1 MSKIMSI
8 LEKCNLVEKVNKENA
23 DHINL
28 NEQNNIQLSE
38 VSDDEN
44 NILKVETSHHK
55 QEIKALEPV
64 IKEKTSTMD
73 DDIEYEK
80 KMMIDEIYSLYG
92 LENSNIN
99 TVFMLQNLI
108 NALPQNLPKD
118 VVKQSVINIMGA
130 SNIDLNELLS
140 DGEQRLEVLVK
151 VMEGYYNQTNK
162 RIALYKEEIA
172 KLSSLISNCQEQI
185 KIKENMLEEQ
195 ICLIK
200 YEAQKIDDIIDFFPK

>member
-8 LEKCNLVEKVNKENA
+8 LEKCNFVEKVNKEEYENT
-23 DHINL
+23 NL
-28 NEQNNIQLSE
+28 NEKKNIQLSE
-38 VSDDEN
+38 ELNDED
-44 NILKVETSHHK
+44 NILKGEASKHK
-55 QEIKALEPV
+55 IEINAPEPV
-64 IKEKTSTMD
+64 IKESSSAIVA
-73 DDIEYEK
+73 DIEYEN

-92 LENSNIN
+92 FENSNIN

-118 VVKQSVINIMGA
+118 VIKQSVINIIKA

-140 DGEQRLEVLVK
+140 DGEGRLEILVK
-151 VMEGYYNQTNK
+151 VMDRYYKQTNK
-162 RIALYKEEIA
+162 SITEYKEEIA
-172 KLSSLISNCQEQI
+172 KLSSLINNCQEQI

-195 ICLIK
+195 INLIK

>member
-8 LEKCNLVEKVNKENA
+8 LEKCNLVEKVNKEEYENT
-23 DHINL
+23 NL
-28 NEQNNIQLSE
+28 NEKKNIQLSE
-38 VSDDEN
+38 ELNDED
-44 NILKVETSHHK
+44 NILKGEASKYKV
-55 QEIKALEPV
+55 EIKAPEPV
-64 IKEKTSTMD
+64 IKKSSSAIVA
-73 DDIEYEK
+73 DIEYEK

-92 LENSNIN
+92 FENSNIN

-118 VVKQSVINIMGA
+118 VIKQSVINIIKA

-140 DGEQRLEVLVK
+140 DGEGRLEILVK
-151 VMEGYYNQTNK
+151 VMDRYYKQTNK
-162 RIALYKEEIA
+162 SIAEYKEEIA
-172 KLSSLISNCQEQI
+172 KLSSLINNCQEAI

-195 ICLIK
+195 INLIK

>member
-8 LEKCNLVEKVNKENA
+8 LEKCNLVEKVNKEEYENT
-23 DHINL
+23 NL
-28 NEQNNIQLSE
+28 NEKKNIQLSE
-38 VSDDEN
+38 ELKDKD
-44 NILKVETSHHK
+44 NILKGEASKYKV
-55 QEIKALEPV
+55 EIKAPEPV
-64 IKEKTSTMD
+64 IKKSSSAIVA
-73 DDIEYEK
+73 DIEYEN

-92 LENSNIN
+92 FENSNIN

-118 VVKQSVINIMGA
+118 VIKQSVINIIKA

-140 DGEQRLEVLVK
+140 DGEGRLEILVK
-151 VMEGYYNQTNK
+151 VMDRYYKQTNK
-162 RIALYKEEIA
+162 SIAEYKEEIA
-172 KLSSLISNCQEQI
+172 KLSSLINNCQEAI

-195 ICLIK
+195 INLIK

>member
-8 LEKCNLVEKVNKENA
+8 LEKCNLVEKVNKEEYENT
-23 DHINL
+23 NL
-28 NEQNNIQLSE
+28 NEKKNIQLSE
-38 VSDDEN
+38 EINDED
-44 NILKVETSHHK
+44 NILKGEASKHK
-55 QEIKALEPV
+55 IEINAPEPV
-64 IKEKTSTMD
+64 IKESSSAIVA
-73 DDIEYEK
+73 DIEYEN

-92 LENSNIN
+92 FENSNIN

-118 VVKQSVINIMGA
+118 VIKQSVINIIKA

-140 DGEQRLEVLVK
+140 DGEGRLEILVK
-151 VMEGYYNQTNK
+151 VMDRYYKQTNK
-162 RIALYKEEIA
+162 SITEYKEEIA
-172 KLSSLISNCQEQI
+172 KLSSLINNCQEQI

-195 ICLIK
+195 INLIK

>member
-8 LEKCNLVEKVNKENA
+8 LEKCNFVEKVNKEEYENT
-23 DHINL
+23 NL
-28 NEQNNIQLSE
+28 NEKKNIQLSE
-38 VSDDEN
+38 ELNDED
-44 NILKVETSHHK
+44 NILKGEASKHK
-55 QEIKALEPV
+55 IEINAPEPV
-64 IKEKTSTMD
+64 IKESSSAIVA
-73 DDIEYEK
+73 DIEYEN

-92 LENSNIN
+92 FENSNIN

-118 VVKQSVINIMGA
+118 VIKQSVINIIKA

-140 DGEQRLEVLVK
+140 DGEGRLEILVK
-151 VMEGYYNQTNK
+151 VMDRYYKQTNK
-162 RIALYKEEIA
+162 SIAEYKEEIA
-172 KLSSLISNCQEQI
+172 KLSSLINNCQEAI

-195 ICLIK
+195 INLIK